1 MQFKHLCRDLGGFI
15 GSKIKRNHYRKT
27 QRTDG
32 RKSTEKKTQTK
43 EEGRRV
49 FSEAFEEKPQPRR
62 SIPHRPF
69 CLNSISP
76 LTVWPMGT
84 QRMAKFCDH
93 WGVDRNDV
101 HLRASTWLFPA
112 RIGFFQSRCHFCPRV
127 ANEVP
132 FEIHQLISQRAVDCG
147 FSWTRQWRF
156 NSAPRSIPRCC
167 NGSTPR
173 NSTVAPLPAPST
185 HIRVEEFCSLGL

>member
-1 MQFKHLCRDLGGFI
+1 LCRDLGGFI

-76 LTVWPMGT
+76 LT
-84 QRMAKFCDH
+84 A
-93 WGVDRNDV
+93 RNFADSV
-101 HLRASTWLFPA
+101 NRAHYQKMSFVLLKNGKPLA
-112 RIGFFQSRCHFCPRV
+112 RLVPEDEKVCTGRDL
-127 ANEVP
+127 AEALDEV
-132 FEIHQLISQRAVDCG
+132 ELSAEEAR
-147 FSWTRQWRF
+147 RWRKGLA
-156 NSAPRSIPRCC
+156 APRRRL
-167 NGSTPR
+167 TPPE
-173 NSTVAPLPAPST
+173 S
-185 HIRVEEFCSLGL
+185 EWQ